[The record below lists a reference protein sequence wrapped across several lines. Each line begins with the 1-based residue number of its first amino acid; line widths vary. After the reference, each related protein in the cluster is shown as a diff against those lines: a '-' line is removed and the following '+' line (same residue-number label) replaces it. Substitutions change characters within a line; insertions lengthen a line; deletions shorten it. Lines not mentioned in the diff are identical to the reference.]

1 MVNCER
7 FSVFRSPIAQILAD
21 LQAIGGY
28 RYVYYSEDTDLC
40 WRFQGREAMQP
51 PLGKYRVHQQRP
63 HYGIRF
69 RMAGLSAL
77 RLQIIP
83 RKQTI
88 PIVYSAG
95 WAVRRTVAEP
105 QR

>member
-1 MVNCER
+1 LVVVNCER

-28 RYVYYSEDTDLC
+28 RYVYYSEDTVLC

-63 HYGIRF
+63 HV
-69 RMAGLSAL
+69 MASGS
-77 RLQIIP
+77 
-83 RKQTI
+83 
-88 PIVYSAG
+88 G
-95 WAVRRTVAEP
+95 WLDC
-105 QR
+105 QHYDSK